1 MRLGPLAGQGE
12 RQRRLSR
19 RWLDVRWWKAAAQ
32 QRFLVGGGGRWP
44 TAAGEGTCSTREPK
58 GK

>member
-1 MRLGPLAGQGE
+1 
-12 RQRRLSR
+12 
-19 RWLDVRWWKAAAQ
+19 VRWWKAAAQ